1 MFCSFFVSSFL
12 VISCF
17 KVGDDG
23 DVVDGS
29 AVMCLVLVMVAD
41 TIEDAPDC
49 IDIDGRF
56 SPTER
61 REWNEA
67 AAAAAATGLY
77 PGTIGNNG

>member
-1 MFCSFFVSSFL
+1 M
-12 VISCF
+12 
-17 KVGDDG
+17 
-23 DVVDGS
+23 DGS
-29 AVMCLVLVMVAD
+29 AVSCLVLVM
-41 TIEDAPDC
+41 EDAVEDARHFKVECHSGAADC
-49 IDIDGRF
+49 RDIDGRF